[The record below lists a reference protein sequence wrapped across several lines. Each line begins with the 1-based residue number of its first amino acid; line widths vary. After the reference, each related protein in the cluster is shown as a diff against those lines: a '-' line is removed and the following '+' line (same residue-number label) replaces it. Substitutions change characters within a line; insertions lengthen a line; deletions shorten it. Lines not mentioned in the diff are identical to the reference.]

1 MLSRSLLK
9 VKLDRTHGPACLHLA
24 EVVMLLGPPVFIA
37 REPWALAGPFLVR
50 LANLWKEW

>member
-37 REPWALAGPFLVR
+37 REPWALAGPFFVR
-50 LANLWKEW
+50 LADLW